1 MQDASNSSAEA
12 SSAHPDAAEGFRS
25 GFIAVVGRP
34 NVGKSTLMNA
44 LVGASVATTS
54 AKPQT
59 TRRAIRGIITNDD
72 AQIVLVDTPGVH
84 RPRSL
89 LGERLNEVV
98 YRTWA
103 QVDAVAVCMP
113 ADEDFGK
120 GDAFIISKLRDATCP
135 LIAVVTKADAVNGER
150 LTKKLLAVSALEID
164 EGITWAHIVPVSAMT
179 GKQVDTVIDVFGS
192 VLPAGELLYPDG
204 QVSDDD
210 VEQAIADIVR
220 QAALEELSDELPH
233 SLACMVDEIVP
244 RDEDQP
250 DGALEVRVNLYVE
263 RDSQKGI
270 IIGKGGQMLKY
281 IGATAR
287 PAVADLLGRKVH
299 LALFVKVAKQ
309 WQSDP
314 AQLRKLGFD
323 HKL

>member
-1 MQDASNSSAEA
+1 MGTQDASNSSAGAA
-12 SSAHPDAAEGFRS
+12 SIKPDAAEGFRS

-120 GDAFIISKLRDATCP
+120 GDAFIIS
-135 LIAVVTKADAVNGER
+135 
-150 LTKKLLAVSALEID
+150 
-164 EGITWAHIVPVSAMT
+164 
-179 GKQVDTVIDVFGS
+179 
-192 VLPAGELLYPDG
+192 
-204 QVSDDD
+204 
-210 VEQAIADIVR
+210 
-220 QAALEELSDELPH
+220 
-233 SLACMVDEIVP
+233 
-244 RDEDQP
+244 
-250 DGALEVRVNLYVE
+250 
-263 RDSQKGI
+263 
-270 IIGKGGQMLKY
+270 
-281 IGATAR
+281 
-287 PAVADLLGRKVH
+287 
-299 LALFVKVAKQ
+299 
-309 WQSDP
+309 
-314 AQLRKLGFD
+314 
-323 HKL
+323 